1 MTKNVEARLSLL
13 KGCEHRKK
21 RIYAPLELE
30 KYKALAKLDC
40 RATFFEDMAER
51 EIPNFIGDDLFGFNQ
66 SHVV

>member
-30 KYKALAKLDC
+30 KYESQKAGGIGIGC
-40 RATFFEDMAER
+40 GI
-51 EIPNFIGDDLFGFNQ
+51 EILQIVAGG
-66 SHVV
+66 